1 MTGDDLLIEYV
12 DRLNNAL
19 QQVSECSLKNQWKA
33 YMDRFINHYVW
44 SKKES
49 SEVTE
54 AKLSYSQQV
63 LLKLNE
69 MKERRRRLVKY
80 TYQKEFKGEDFEKGY

>member
-1 MTGDDLLIEYV
+1 
-12 DRLNNAL
+12 
-19 QQVSECSLKNQWKA
+19 
-33 YMDRFINHYVW
+33 MDNFINHYVW
-44 SKKES
+44 SKKEA

-54 AKLSYSQQV
+54 VKLSYSQQV

-80 TYQKEFKGEDFEKGY
+80 TYQKEFKHGDFEKGYQTVIASKNKVIRSFTTQQLET

>member
-1 MTGDDLLIEYV
+1 
-12 DRLNNAL
+12 
-19 QQVSECSLKNQWKA
+19 
-33 YMDRFINHYVW
+33 
-44 SKKES
+44 
-49 SEVTE
+49 VTE

>member
-1 MTGDDLLIEYV
+1 MQLEEPMEGLYGPLYKPLRVE
-12 DRLNNAL
+12 
-19 QQVSECSLKNQWKA
+19 Q
-33 YMDRFINHYVW
+33 
-44 SKKES
+44 KES